1 MARTR
6 VESYRATPVR
16 IRQRHI
22 GAAPS
27 YYYSSSGFDSVSA
40 VDGEIDAPTR
50 RRPGD
55 DSRARMLDV
64 SNRHERMLRSNLV
77 PASRVSTRL
86 PVRPVCGAQTVIVER
101 GQIAPHQYEVQ
112 VSNSSLGSFG
122 TGRSGLKFAIR

>member
-27 YYYSSSGFDSVSA
+27 YCSSSSGFDSVSA

-77 PASRVSTRL
+77 PAGQETTNAPAG
-86 PVRPVCGAQTVIVER
+86 PVFCGRDGGAR
-101 GQIAPHQYEVQ
+101 GGPGYLTTA
-112 VSNSSLGSFG
+112 
-122 TGRSGLKFAIR
+122 